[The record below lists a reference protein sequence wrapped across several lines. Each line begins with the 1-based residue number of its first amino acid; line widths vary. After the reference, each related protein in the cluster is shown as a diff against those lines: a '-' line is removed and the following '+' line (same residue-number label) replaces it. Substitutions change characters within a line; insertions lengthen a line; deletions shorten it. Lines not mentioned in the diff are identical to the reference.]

1 MIYSIRKKQF
11 MFVLTSIYIY
21 FSSHNG
27 CKKLVSNEL
36 NICVKFKGF
45 FFGGGGCW
53 SGGSRTN
60 DIQFSNRLYTGCLN
74 ITSFV

>member
-1 MIYSIRKKQF
+1 MIYSIRKNQF

-45 FFGGGGCW
+45 FFWGGGVGAGDQERMTY
-53 SGGSRTN
+53 SFQI
-60 DIQFSNRLYTGCLN
+60 DYIQA
-74 ITSFV
+74 V

>member
-36 NICVKFKGF
+36 NIWGVFL
-45 FFGGGGCW
+45 GGGGVGAGDQERMTY
-53 SGGSRTN
+53 SFQI
-60 DIQFSNRLYTGCLN
+60 DYIQA
-74 ITSFV
+74 V

>member
-45 FFGGGGCW
+45 FLGGGVGA
-53 SGGSRTN
+53 G
-60 DIQFSNRLYTGCLN
+60 IQERMTY
-74 ITSFV
+74 SFQIDYIQAV

>member
-45 FFGGGGCW
+45 FLGGGGVGAGDQERMTY
-53 SGGSRTN
+53 SFQI
-60 DIQFSNRLYTGCLN
+60 DYIQA
-74 ITSFV
+74 V